1 MSWKGGR
8 SRRENESISLFI
20 ARSKTS
26 STNRN
31 IFVLR
36 FLHSLSASVPFSS
49 RERERDATSQPK
61 RKRGKE
67 EQGNQ
72 HREGHQVRNQEAGK
86 EEADVRPRV
95 VLFWTSSS
103 VLCGR
108 HDTAQDAT
116 GRAAQSSGSNEWKR
130 VVFSSRSAQRTR
142 KEQDDDK
149 EREGSDLV
157 VVHQTAS

>member
-1 MSWKGGR
+1 MNR
-8 SRRENESISLFI
+8 SLF
-20 ARSKTS
+20 S
-26 STNRN
+26 SPDQKHHQQTAT
-31 IFVLR
+31 
-36 FLHSLSASVPFSS
+36 SLSFAFCTPSLRPFPSRLGRE

-67 EQGNQ
+67 EEGNQ

-157 VVHQTAS
+157 VVHQTAP